1 MRDCECVAQL
11 RELDGTM
18 THRRGRRPM
27 ESNLNTRNAPILNIE
42 DGVRRFAGNK
52 AIYLTL
58 LKKFC
63 EMNQNYISELQA
75 AATAQNRPTCVRML
89 HSMKGAAGNV
99 SATAL
104 FELSRDM
111 EIMAHQNPDLDVN
124 TLIPQLSAA
133 LQALFDEVKRITAA
147 P

>member
-1 MRDCECVAQL
+1 
-11 RELDGTM
+11 
-18 THRRGRRPM
+18 M
-27 ESNLNTRNAPILNIE
+27 ESNLNTSGSAPILDME

-52 AIYLTL
+52 TIYLTL

-75 AATAQNRPTCVRML
+75 ATNAKDMETCTRML

-104 FELSRDM
+104 FEMSRDFEM
-111 EIMAHQNPDLDVN
+111 MAHKDPNLDVN
-124 TLIPQLSAA
+124 SLIPQLATA
-133 LQALFDEVKRITAA
+133 LQALFDEVQRLLPPPAGN
-147 P
+147 